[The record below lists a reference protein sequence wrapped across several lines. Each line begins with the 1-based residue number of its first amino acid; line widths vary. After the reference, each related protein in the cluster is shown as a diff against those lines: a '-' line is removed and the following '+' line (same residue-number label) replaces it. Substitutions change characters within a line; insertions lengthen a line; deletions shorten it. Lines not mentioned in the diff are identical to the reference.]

1 MDFSQITEQL
11 YMGTTPGPDDY
22 EMLRGLGIQLV
33 INMRFLR
40 GRPPADRKPAVRYM
54 RLRTADNPLF
64 PIPAAVLMRGAR
76 AGLEVLQRG
85 GKVYVHCSR
94 GRHRS
99 AAMAAAI
106 LIAEGRSPE
115 EAMDLVKAK
124 RAAAEPDA
132 RHIQPRIFEFARAW
146 SEQKAAEAVFAR

>member
-33 INMRFLR
+33 INMRFLL
-40 GRPPADRKPAVRYM
+40 GRPPSDRYSAVRYM
-54 RLRTADNPLF
+54 RLRTADNPWL

-76 AGLEVLQRG
+76 AGVEVLHRG
-85 GKVYVHCSR
+85 GRVYVHCSR

-106 LIAEGRSPE
+106 LIAEGRSPK
-115 EAMDLVKAK
+115 EAMLLIKA
-124 RAAAEPDA
+124 RRVAADPDA
-132 RHIQPRIFEFARAW
+132 RHIEARIFEFARAW
-146 SEQKAAEAVFAR
+146 SQQKAVEAVLAR

>member
-33 INMRFLR
+33 INMRFLL
-40 GRPPADRKPAVRYM
+40 GRPPADRNPAVRYM
-54 RLRTADNPLF
+54 RLRTADNRWW

-76 AGLEVLQRG
+76 AGLEVLRRG

-115 EAMDLVKAK
+115 EAMLLIKA
-124 RAAAEPDA
+124 RRVAAEPDA

-146 SEQKAAEAVFAR
+146 SQQKAAEAVLAR